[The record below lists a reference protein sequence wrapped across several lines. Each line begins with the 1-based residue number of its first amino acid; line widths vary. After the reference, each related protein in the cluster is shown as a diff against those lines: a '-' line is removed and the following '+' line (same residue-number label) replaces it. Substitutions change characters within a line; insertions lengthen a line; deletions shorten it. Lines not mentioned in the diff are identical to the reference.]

1 MTDKTNLIKKTLE
14 YFKQR
19 GLIRIDDVALVGS
32 INLKPNAIFY
42 KPNNYAWYVMTAN
55 ENEIRFYNINSITY
69 EYQGEFTAIPIN
81 TIVKAKTKRTSV
93 FFGNQYFEI
102 KDPKE
107 TIFLGTPDKVYNYN
121 QVNDIQKA
129 MQFQSKKK

>member
-1 MTDKTNLIKKTLE
+1 MTDKTNLIKKTIE

-19 GLIRIDDVALVGS
+19 GLIRIDDVALVGA

-93 FFGNQYFEI
+93 FLAINTLRLNIQRKRF
-102 KDPKE
+102 
-107 TIFLGTPDKVYNYN
+107 FLVH
-121 QVNDIQKA
+121 
-129 MQFQSKKK
+129 